1 MGIFKMHIFV
11 KTLTGKSLSLNV
23 EPTSEISEI
32 NNQIETLMGVPSEEQ
47 ILISNGER
55 LTGNLI
61 DSGLTEESQIY
72 MVVDIEGKK
81 KKKKKKV
88 VAKKKKKHVHKKVKL
103 AVLKYYKVD
112 GDKVV
117 RLKQQTN
124 YGTFLADHA
133 NRLYCGRTHVT
144 YVKAAQEKPAAA
156 KGGKGKKK

>member
-1 MGIFKMHIFV
+1 MHIFV

-23 EPTSEISEI
+23 EPTCEISEI
-32 NNQIETLMGVPSEEQ
+32 NNQIESLIGVPSEEQ
-47 ILISNGER
+47 ILINNGKT
-55 LTGNLI
+55 LSGNLI
-61 DSGLTEESQIY
+61 DSGLQEESQIY
-72 MVVDIEGKK
+72 MVVDIDGGK

-133 NRLYCGRTHVT
+133 NRLYCGRTHIT
-144 YVKAAQEKPAAA
+144 YVKAAQAKPEA
-156 KGGKGKKK
+156 KGKGKKK

>member
-11 KTLTGKSLSLNV
+11 KTVTGKSLSLNV
-23 EPTSEISEI
+23 QPNCEISEI

-47 ILISNGER
+47 ILINNGQ
-55 LTGNLI
+55 TLI
-61 DSGLTEESQIY
+61 NSSELTEESQIY
-72 MVVDIEGKK
+72 MVVDIEGG
-81 KKKKKKV
+81 KKKKV

-156 KGGKGKKK
+156 KGKGKKK

>member
-1 MGIFKMHIFV
+1 MHIFV

-23 EPTSEISEI
+23 EPNCEISEI

-47 ILISNGER
+47 ILINNGQTLSE
-55 LTGNLI
+55 T
-61 DSGLTEESQIY
+61 SELTEESQIY
-72 MVVDIEGKK
+72 MVVDIDGGK

-133 NRLYCGRTHVT
+133 NRLYCGRTHIT
-144 YVKAAQEKPAAA
+144 YVKAAQAKPEA
-156 KGGKGKKK
+156 KGKGKKK

>member
-72 MVVDIEGKK
+72 MVVDIEGGKK
-81 KKKKKKV
+81 KRKKKV

>member
-72 MVVDIEGKK
+72 MVVDIEGEK